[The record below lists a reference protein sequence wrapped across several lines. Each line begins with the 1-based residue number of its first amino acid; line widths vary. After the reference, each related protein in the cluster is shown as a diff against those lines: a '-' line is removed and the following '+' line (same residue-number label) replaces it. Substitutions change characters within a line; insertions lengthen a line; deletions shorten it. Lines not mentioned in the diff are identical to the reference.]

1 MSASTYLL
9 FYVNEPQR
17 SAEWYAQLLQ
27 TAPLEASPGFALFAL
42 ADGTRLGLWKQ
53 DAVLPASQQ
62 TAGATELCLM
72 LDSQAA
78 VSTEFARWQTLNLP
92 VLQMPQDMDFG
103 FTCVTADP
111 DGHRIRIF
119 HPAA

>member
-9 FYVNEPQR
+9 FYVNDPQR
-17 SAEWYAQLLQ
+17 SADWYAQLLQ

-62 TAGATELCLM
+62 AAGATELCLM
-72 LDSQAA
+72 LDSNETVRQEYAH
-78 VSTEFARWQTLNLP
+78 WQTLNLP
-92 VLQMPQDMDFG
+92 VLQAPQDMDFG